1 MFNKE
6 KIPKEATLLGKKFVH
21 NAETLFSF
29 FVRWRTIIQ
38 FISRRLKMVDLK
50 VKGNLNFFA

>member
-6 KIPKEATLLGKKFVH
+6 KIPKGATLLGKKFIH

-29 FVRWRTIIQ
+29 FVRWTIIQ

-50 VKGNLNFFA
+50 VKGNLNFFT

>member
-6 KIPKEATLLGKKFVH
+6 KIPKGATLLGKKFIH
-21 NAETLFSF
+21 NAEKLFSF
-29 FVRWRTIIQ
+29 FVRWTIIQ

-50 VKGNLNFFA
+50 VKGNLNFFT

>member
-6 KIPKEATLLGKKFVH
+6 KIRKGATLLGKKFIH

-29 FVRWRTIIQ
+29 FVRWTIIQ

-50 VKGNLNFFA
+50 VKGNLNFFT